1 MKPDAL
7 FKRSTGRNLF
17 TKGVIMPLYRA
28 KAGDGVVWI
37 TGASSGIGRELAL
50 AMARR
55 GYVVAATARGADALE
70 ALARESKGMSGAI
83 RAFAGDVTDAEAMAG
98 TVSDIERHLGPLRL
112 AVFNAGVYIPTHG
125 EALDLADF
133 EKTIDINLLGAL
145 KGLVPTVE
153 RMKANG
159 CGQVVFV
166 ASVSGYSG
174 LPAASAYGATKAAII
189 NMAESLSFD
198 FDKMNIRTQVV
209 NPGFV
214 DTPAT
219 QKNDF
224 DMPALVSAEKA
235 VSQIIHGIEQGGFEI
250 TFPRHFTYM
259 LKLLRLLPHPLYFW
273 IMKRQTGWGTRPLDH
288 RNTTPASVTRIG

>member
-1 MKPDAL
+1 
-7 FKRSTGRNLF
+7 
-17 TKGVIMPLYRA
+17 MPLYRA
-28 KAGDGVVWI
+28 KAGDGVAWI

-55 GYVVAATARGADALE
+55 GYVVAATARSSDALDE
-70 ALARESKGMSGAI
+70 LARESKGMSGAI
-83 RAFAGDVTDAEAMAG
+83 RAFAGDVTDAEAMAA
-98 TVSDIERHLGPLRL
+98 TVSDIEKHLGPVRL
-112 AVFNAGVYIPTHG
+112 AVFNAGIYIPTHG
-125 EALDLADF
+125 EALDLCAF
-133 EKTIDINLLGAL
+133 EKTLDINLLGTL

-198 FDKMNIRTQVV
+198 FEKMNIRTQVV

-224 DMPALVSAEKA
+224 EMPALVSADKA
-235 VSQIIHGIEQGGFEI
+235 VAEMIHGIEQGGFEI
-250 TFPRHFTYM
+250 TFPRRFTYM
-259 LKLLRLLPHPLYFW
+259 LKFLRMLPHPLYFW
-273 IMKRQTGWGTRPLDH
+273 IMKRQTGWRTRPLDYGE
-288 RNTTPASVTRIG
+288 TTPAAVTRSG